1 MAGPA
6 KRSWRTWLLVAS
18 LGLNLAFL
26 GMIGG
31 AMLKGPP
38 PQPLPGIGHYAR
50 ALPEPY
56 RRQIGH
62 ALRES
67 RRDWGGTREA
77 MRAQRDA
84 LAAALTAEP
93 FNPAGV
99 AEVLK
104 EESRLNDA
112 LAARG
117 TGLLIGQLERMSAEE
132 RAAYA
137 EDLRAARG
145 RRSDRRR

>member
-1 MAGPA
+1 MADPA
-6 KRSWRTWLLVAS
+6 KRSWRTWLIVAS
-18 LGLNLAFL
+18 LGLNLALL
-26 GMIGG
+26 GVIGG

-38 PQPLPGIGHYAR
+38 PPPLPGIGHYAR

-77 MRAQRDA
+77 IRAQRDA

-93 FNPAGV
+93 FDPAGV
-99 AEVLK
+99 ADVLK
-104 EESRLNDA
+104 EESRLIDA

-117 TGLLIGQLERMSAEE
+117 TGLLIAQLEQMSAEE

-137 EDLRAARG
+137 EELRAERG
-145 RRSDRRR
+145 RRSDRKR